1 MPTPQSSSPADSD
14 GVPFVQVQAAEA
26 EVIAKQRLN
35 RGITDP
41 GAPTVG
47 LALSGG
53 GIRSASF
60 ALGVLQALARKD
72 GVHADRLRDV
82 DYLSTVSGGGYIG
95 SSLTWFNYLQRHL
108 PPERRRFPFG
118 SKNEAHREQCAAG
131 VTPDNT
137 AFIRQHG
144 EYMTPAKRF
153 TSASLLAV
161 ALRNM
166 LLCSSVYFALVA
178 AVTMAA
184 LLVYPYWDKI
194 RPRGW
199 LRQNIDEN
207 MLPAVLLLLTFMV
220 ASILFGISTAVIP
233 KIRPK
238 NEVLYEWRV
247 RSQRYFGLILVWT
260 FVAFV
265 CGTVPH
271 VYDSIEH
278 WKATGF
284 ALSTTGGAGVIYEF
298 LKQQRPKLAEK
309 LPKANLLILWITVLA
324 ITYGLL
330 LGAYALALRLD
341 PASTKVWLP
350 LCFVGYALLV
360 GGVMNSNMFSI
371 GRMYRDRLM
380 EAFMPNPD
388 AVARRKWLRAQEAD
402 VAFLQDVCTDKDNGP
417 YHLVNTNVVL
427 TSTDYATF
435 RGRGGDSFVFSARY
449 SGSEATGWHE
459 TKTMCGSMSLATAMA
474 ISGAA
479 VNPNAACGGRG
490 PTRNRLASFVLALFN
505 IRLGYWVKNP
515 HAGVIGKAASSTI
528 WPNLMYPG
536 LRQGLL
542 GTGLHPRAGY
552 IELTDG
558 GHYDNTGI
566 YELVRRKVPRIILS
580 LASADPEYGFDDLA
594 DVIER
599 VRVDFGVYIDFD
611 TMLQGAIPGP
621 SIPPPQG
628 IACALKFAPASH
640 VVAGIHYPDGTKGKL
655 VVLKSAMTD
664 RVPIDVVR
672 YATMNPA
679 FPNESTADQF
689 FDERQFEAYR
699 EAGYAAGAG
708 MIRENRKENWF

>member
-1 MPTPQSSSPADSD
+1 MNQPTASPASTDD
-14 GVPFVQVQAAEA
+14 GTPFTDVQAAEA
-26 EVIAKQRLN
+26 SVIARQRLN

-41 GAPTVG
+41 ATPLLG

-72 GVHADRLRDV
+72 GVHTDRLRDV

-95 SSLTWFNYLQRHL
+95 SSLTWFNYLQRSR
-108 PPERRRFPFG
+108 PPAQRQFPFG
-118 SKNEAHREQCAAG
+118 SKSEAHREQCAAG
-131 VTPDNT
+131 VSPDNT

-153 TSASLLAV
+153 TSASLIAV

-166 LLCSSVYFALVA
+166 LLCSSVYFALVVA
-178 AVTMAA
+178 MTMAA
-184 LLVYPYWDKI
+184 LLAHPYW
-194 RPRGW
+194 RSVMPRGW
-199 LRQNIDEN
+199 LRENISEN
-207 MLPAVLLLLTFMV
+207 MLPAVLLLLLFMV
-220 ASILFGISTAVIP
+220 ASILFGMSTAIIP
-233 KIRPK
+233 KLNPK

-247 RSQRYFGLILVWT
+247 RSQRYFGLLLVWA
-260 FVAFV
+260 FVAFI

-271 VYDSIEH
+271 TYASIEH

-298 LKQQRPKLAEK
+298 LKQQRPKLAAA
-309 LPKANLLILWITVLA
+309 LPKTNLIILWVTVLA

-330 LGAYALALRLD
+330 LGAFALAIKLD
-341 PASTKVWLP
+341 PHASKPWLP
-350 LCFVGYALLV
+350 LCFVGYALAV
-360 GGVMNSNMFSI
+360 GGIMNSNMFSI

-388 AVARRKWLRAQEAD
+388 AVAKRKWLRAQQAD
-402 VAFLQDVCTDKDNGP
+402 VAFLQDVCTEADNGP

-427 TSTDYATF
+427 TSTDHATY
-435 RGRGGDSFVFSARY
+435 RGRGGDSFVFSPRY

-459 TKTMCGSMSLATAMA
+459 TAKMCGSMSLATAMA

-479 VNPNAACGGRG
+479 INPNAACGGRG

-515 HAGVIGKAASSTI
+515 NAGIRGKIASKI
-528 WPNLMYPG
+528 WPNLIYPG

-542 GTGLHPRAGY
+542 GTGLHVRAGY

-594 DVIER
+594 DVVER
-599 VRVDFGVYIDFD
+599 VRVDFGVYIEFD

-621 SIPPPQG
+621 STPPPAG
-628 IACALKFAPASH
+628 IACALKFAPSSH
-640 VVAGIHYPDGTKGKL
+640 VVASIHYPDGTRGSL
-655 VVLKSAMTD
+655 VVLKSAITE
-664 RVPIDVVR
+664 RVPVDVVR
-672 YATMNPA
+672 YATQNPS
-679 FPNESTADQF
+679 FPNQSTADQF

-708 MIRENRKENWF
+708 MIRENRKQNWF